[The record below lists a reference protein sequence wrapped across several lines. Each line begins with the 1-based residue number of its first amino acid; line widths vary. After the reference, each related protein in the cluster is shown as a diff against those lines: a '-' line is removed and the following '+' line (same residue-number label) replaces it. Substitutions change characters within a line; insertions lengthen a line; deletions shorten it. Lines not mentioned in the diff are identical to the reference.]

1 MGTVTRI
8 PTDRA
13 DLYAFEIDGEV
24 TSAAME
30 SMSETMNAAFDA
42 HPEKIDM
49 LLVFREF
56 AGSETGATLD
66 GDVIASRFRALT
78 NVARYVVV
86 GAPGA
91 AETMI
96 EAMSKVMPVEAHTF
110 PLAELDAAWT
120 LLGARPAAPGAVGT
134 GGAGGAAV

>member
-24 TSAAME
+24 TSEAME

-42 HPEKIDM
+42 HPEKVDM

-56 AGSETGATLD
+56 AGSEVGATLD

-78 NVARYVVV
+78 NVDRYVVV

-96 EAMSKVMPVEAHTF
+96 EAMSKLMPVEARTF
-110 PLAELDAAWT
+110 PLAELDAAWA
-120 LLGARPAAPGAVGT
+120 LLGARPTGSAAGGAT
-134 GGAGGAAV
+134 GGATV